1 MGVLARTWVWPGTSR
16 PFAKSLSASLSL
28 CTPPFSPA
36 LLPGFFG
43 HICRLSPPYSP
54 PDHPLST
61 LTWGRG
67 LNYPLGKEETEIS
80 YPRNSPSPTPPGCG
94 RDPAAS
100 RALPSP
106 TRKSSSC
113 RRRFCGCKIGEGA
126 SDDLHNKE
134 LTGGGGTLRLRPPR
148 LCGEEQMSLLLLIWL
163 PGLLPVCS

>member
-1 MGVLARTWVWPGTSR
+1 MTIQRWQKRTGEMGVLARTWVWTLSGRALLCHLLSHLPLASVSALH
-16 PFAKSLSASLSL
+16 PSLRLSFQASLATNAACHL
-28 CTPPFSPA
+28 ITA
-36 LLPGFFG
+36 LQTT
-43 HICRLSPPYSP
+43 
-54 PDHPLST
+54 PLST

-100 RALPSP
+100 RVLPSP

-134 LTGGGGTLRLRPPR
+134 LTGGGRT
-148 LCGEEQMSLLLLIWL
+148 
-163 PGLLPVCS
+163 